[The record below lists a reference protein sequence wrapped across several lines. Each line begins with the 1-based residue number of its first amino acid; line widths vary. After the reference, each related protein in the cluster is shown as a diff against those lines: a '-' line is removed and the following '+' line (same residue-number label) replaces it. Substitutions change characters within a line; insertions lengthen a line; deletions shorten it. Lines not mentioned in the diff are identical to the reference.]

1 MMHDDN
7 DQFRVGNPTCEFD
20 QYKVNIELHLV
31 QNPCVPKKKNKTT
44 HTMYN
49 ICEWIRS
56 GHKHGQ

>member
-31 QNPCVPKKKNKTT
+31 QNPCVPKKKEQNNTYYVQ
-44 HTMYN
+44 HL
-49 ICEWIRS
+49 RVDS
-56 GHKHGQ
+56 